1 MSNRSAPNFET
12 ELRVF
17 TIGAERVAW
26 LGDLVASARADY
38 KPRNFGERHLVDD
51 LAISKWRGLRV
62 AIMEKAVF
70 EHQGSSFRPRN
81 PKDKDGRLL
90 MPHEDICHLAMAH
103 APEAHATV
111 LAALNRLDSRYHRQ
125 FCTVLRLLVALR
137 RGDPP
142 PVPDPPVTEP
152 KSTEAISA
160 NTSANISAKRK
171 ESTPCE
177 PSPTTQPTM

>member
-1 MSNRSAPNFET
+1 MQKRSSPNFES

-51 LAISKWRGLRV
+51 LAISKWRGIRV

-70 EHQGSSFRPRN
+70 EQQGSSYRPRI

-90 MPHEDICHLAMAH
+90 MPHEDIYHLAMAH
-103 APEAHATV
+103 APEAHSTV
-111 LAALNRLDSRYHRQ
+111 LTALNRLDSRYHRQ
-125 FCTVLRLLVALR
+125 FCTVLRLLLALR

-142 PVPDPPVTEP
+142 PVPEALPIEP
-152 KSTEAISA
+152 KLPVDPNQTD
-160 NTSANISAKRK
+160 RK
-171 ESTPCE
+171 ETTPCE
-177 PSPTTQPTM
+177 PSPTTQPTT